1 MANPWFRMYHEFSTD
16 PKVQML
22 SEADQRR
29 FVMLL
34 CMRCC
39 NGDETLHD
47 EAVAFQLRI
56 SNEEWTTTKTI
67 LVAKQLIDNDNKPI
81 AWNKRQ
87 YESDSST
94 ARVAKHRDKK
104 KLLGNVT
111 GTPPEA
117 ETDSETD
124 TEEKKGKRKKKARI
138 VFVKPTLAELELE
151 FFNRV
156 PDHIVQAR
164 KFLNHHES
172 KGWKIGNASM
182 VSWPHAVNT
191 WVENCGK
198 FSPPQSPTKIIANAS
213 DRTWAG
219 E

>member
-22 SEADQRR
+22 SEANQRR

-56 SNEEWTTTKTI
+56 SNEEWATTKTT
-67 LVAKQLIDNDNKPI
+67 LVSKHLIDNDNKPI

-94 ARVAKHRDKK
+94 ARVAKHRENK

-111 GTPPEA
+111 GTPPDSD
-117 ETDSETD
+117 TDTD
-124 TEEKKGKRKKKARI
+124 TEEKKGKRKKKPRA
-138 VFVKPTLAELELE
+138 VFVKPTISELELE

-172 KGWKIGNASM
+172 KGWKIGNAAM

-198 FSPPQSPTKIIANAS
+198 YSPPPKANILDQIS

-219 E
+219 EQQ